1 MRTLSLAGAALLVLL
16 ACSAPRVQR
25 RVYVQRNEP
34 VVRVAHLT
42 EAGAPGFEDLERAF
56 EASNPGYRLAWH
68 PGCREL
74 RSSASVRVAFVH
86 GADQRAEPLAEA
98 QIGEQRSEVTVGD
111 ALVLRPDETLS
122 TSHAVDLLVFETPVD
137 VHPLVPSFVRPDWDP
152 NLTDQ
157 PGGCAEDTDAYRRIL
172 LTWLSTVGPY
182 VYAGLNAH
190 RVRITDSFSHYHP
203 VSGGFDEFYLV
214 QGLEEGATLLTS
226 TATDR
231 LVDPDSVEA
240 TEVAGLI
247 QRQELA
253 VGDLV
258 YLPRGVVHRGLG
270 GVLTQVITAP
280 GFLPGAEIGVD
291 HHLRSINERLEL
303 KGRRALPFNAE
314 ASVAKV
320 VK

>member
-1 MRTLSLAGAALLVLL
+1 MRSRSLAGALSLAFL
-16 ACSAPRVQR
+16 ACSSPQIQR
-25 RVYVQRNEP
+25 RVYVQRDEP
-34 VVRVAHLT
+34 SVRIAHLT

-74 RSSASVRVAFVH
+74 RSSGSVRVAFVH
-86 GADQRAEPLAEA
+86 GADQRAEPMAEA
-98 QIGEQRSEVTVGD
+98 RIGEQRSEVTVGD
-111 ALVLRPDETLS
+111 ALVLRPGESLTC
-122 TSHAVDLLVFETPVD
+122 SHAVDLLVFETPLE

-152 NLTDQ
+152 DLTDQ

-182 VYAGLNAH
+182 VYEGLNAH

-203 VSGGFDEFYLV
+203 VAGGFDEFYLV
-214 QGLEEGATLLTS
+214 QGLEDGAALLTS

-231 LVDPDSVEA
+231 LIDPNSIEA
-240 TEVAGLI
+240 AEVAGLI

-280 GFLPGAEIGVD
+280 GFVPGAEIGVD
-291 HHLRSINERLEL
+291 HHLRAINERLGL
-303 KGRRALPFNAE
+303 DGRRALPFNARSS
-314 ASVAKV
+314 AAAV

>member
-1 MRTLSLAGAALLVLL
+1 MRSRSLASALSLAFL
-16 ACSAPRVQR
+16 ACSSPHVQR
-25 RVYVQRNEP
+25 RVYVQEGEP
-34 VVRVAHLT
+34 RVRIAHLT
-42 EAGAPGFEDLERAF
+42 EAGAPGFDELERAF

-68 PGCREL
+68 PACREL

-86 GADQRAEPLAEA
+86 GADQRAEPMAEA

-111 ALVLRPDETLS
+111 ALVLRPDETLILS
-122 TSHAVDLLVFETPVD
+122 QAVDLLVFDTPLD

-152 NLTDQ
+152 DLTDQ
-157 PGGCAEDTDAYRRIL
+157 PGGCAEDTGAYRRIL

-182 VYAGLNAH
+182 VYEGLNAH

-203 VSGGFDEFYLV
+203 VTGGFDEFYLV
-214 QGLEEGATLLTS
+214 QGLEEGAALLTS

-231 LVDPDSVEA
+231 LIDPQSVEA
-240 TEVAGLI
+240 AEVAGLI
-247 QRQELA
+247 ERQQLA

-291 HHLRSINERLEL
+291 HLLRAINKRLGL
-303 KGRRALPFNAE
+303 NGRHALPFNDR
-314 ASVAKV
+314 ASAAAV

>member
-1 MRTLSLAGAALLVLL
+1 M
-16 ACSAPRVQR
+16 
-25 RVYVQRNEP
+25 
-34 VVRVAHLT
+34 
-42 EAGAPGFEDLERAF
+42 
-56 EASNPGYRLAWH
+56 
-68 PGCREL
+68 
-74 RSSASVRVAFVH
+74 
-86 GADQRAEPLAEA
+86 AEA

-111 ALVLRPDETLS
+111 ALVLRPGESLS
-122 TSHAVDLLVFETPVD
+122 CSHAVDLLVFDTPLD

-152 NLTDQ
+152 GLTDQ
-157 PGGCAEDTDAYRRIL
+157 PGGCAEDADAYRRIL

-182 VYAGLNAH
+182 VYEGLNAH

-203 VSGGFDEFYLV
+203 VTGGFDEFYLV
-214 QGLEEGATLLTS
+214 QGLEEGAALLTS

-231 LVDPDSVEA
+231 LVDPDSIEA
-240 TEVAGLI
+240 SEVAGLV

-280 GFLPGAEIGVD
+280 GFVPGAEIGVD
-291 HHLRSINERLEL
+291 HHLRAINERLGL
-303 KGRRALPFNAE
+303 DGRRALPFHAQ
-314 ASVAKV
+314 ASAAAV